1 MMMTERYRQT
11 QGKERQRERECRRV
25 RERAKEDER
34 AREKMVGGV
43 EGDEM
48 MMEGKADTKKN
59 LTCGKPKDE
68 QRQK

>member
-1 MMMTERYRQT
+1 MTGNQPCNDDDREIQTDTGERAR
-11 QGKERQRERECRRV
+11 ERERECRSV

-34 AREKMVGGV
+34 ARERMVGGV

-59 LTCGKPKDE
+59 
-68 QRQK
+68 

>member
-11 QGKERQRERECRRV
+11 RGKERQRERECRSV

-59 LTCGKPKDE
+59 
-68 QRQK
+68 

>member
-1 MMMTERYRQT
+1 M
-11 QGKERQRERECRRV
+11 

-68 QRQK
+68 QRQE